1 MNLRK
6 STIVLDLVLLIMSII
21 WILYTLIRGIDWIEL
36 AYIYIYFIL
45 VFIGL
50 VLNLKIL
57 IKINK
62 DG

>member
-1 MNLRK
+1 MNLRR

-21 WILYTLIRGIDWIEL
+21 WTLYTLVRGIDWIEL
-36 AYIYIYFIL
+36 IYIYVYFIL

-57 IKINK
+57 IRMDK

>member
-21 WILYTLIRGIDWIEL
+21 LALYTLIRGIDWIEL
-36 AYIYIYFIL
+36 RYIYVYFIL